1 MRTEPVLNRVSL
13 RVPDTAPPHG
23 RSEVAADVHAGGC
36 APACV
41 SASCGPCTGTTS
53 TWSRAGSR
61 CGAATGAGMWGRRRA
76 AVTASSRSAATRSQ
90 RSRPSGTS
98 EASWSSARRAAAPS
112 RRTSASGPMWRAC
125 KKAGLRKI
133 SWHVL
138 RHTFASHLVMKGV
151 PLNAVQ
157 ELMGHA
163 TIEMTLLYSHLSPEV
178 GRGVVQ
184 LLDRHGNS
192 MATGT
197 TRRPTNENETR
208 RLVESAGI
216 EPGLSEAPGALWQW
230 HRAEV
235 RDLSRQTGSEARDL
249 ARRAAIPQVAWTK
262 GTMAVSRAQHG
273 QPVLRALAASAGW
286 LGTLRPQAGRQRL

>member
-1 MRTEPVLNRVSL
+1 
-13 RVPDTAPPHG
+13 
-23 RSEVAADVHAGGC
+23 
-36 APACV
+36 
-41 SASCGPCTGTTS
+41 
-53 TWSRAGSR
+53 
-61 CGAATGAGMWGRRRA
+61 
-76 AVTASSRSAATRSQ
+76 
-90 RSRPSGTS
+90 
-98 EASWSSARRAAAPS
+98 
-112 RRTSASGPMWRAC
+112 MWRAC

-208 RLVESAGI
+208 RLVEAAGI

-235 RDLSRQTGSEARDL
+235 RDLSRQTG
-249 ARRAAIPQVAWTK
+249 I
-262 GTMAVSRAQHG
+262 
-273 QPVLRALAASAGW
+273 
-286 LGTLRPQAGRQRL
+286 